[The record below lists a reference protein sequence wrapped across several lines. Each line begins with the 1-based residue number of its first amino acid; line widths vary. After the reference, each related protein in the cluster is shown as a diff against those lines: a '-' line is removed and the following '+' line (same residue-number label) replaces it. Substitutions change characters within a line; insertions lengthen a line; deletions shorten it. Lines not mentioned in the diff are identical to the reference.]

1 MIKKFTGIADIIFI
15 LCSPAK
21 QLLASGNPKLLF
33 NTQKDYKKLKVPE
46 FIKKS
51 ATNQLRIDKS
61 TIEHIID
68 GSININSI
76 GLMLEILKKF
86 PTKPD
91 LVRIYADLLLKNRMS
106 EAAAKAY
113 SRAAKLYLEA
123 DKILPAIVS
132 KISQWQVEMPSDQNV
147 QSFLAELNSSNTE
160 PRPLGHFF
168 SKLSVQELKA
178 FCSLF
183 ENMRLPSGHVVKQIG
198 DPEDHLFFIV
208 AGQLKDSIYLTLQN
222 QRRVYRKPTMIL
234 AENDFF
240 GDIYPFNKE
249 HRSLSYVETLE
260 PVELVRIPKEK
271 LMRICRKYPNIEL
284 GIIDLLSVRSLND
297 SGEPSDEIRNETRY
311 KFTLR
316 LQLEIYPE
324 HSPDRA
330 IRLEGDSEDISIG
343 GMSIIIDTNTAADS
357 PPVTSLDK
365 SIPNAKI
372 NVSVVTHTLMLKISG
387 RVSWRRE
394 VVHNGAKTLAVGMQ
408 FDDMSPKI
416 RGLLFALFN
425 SLD

>member
-1 MIKKFTGIADIIFI
+1 M
-15 LCSPAK
+15 
-21 QLLASGNPKLLF
+21 
-33 NTQKDYKKLKVPE
+33 KVPE

-51 ATNQLRIDKS
+51 SQNLFRIDKS
-61 TIEHIID
+61 TVEHIID
-68 GSININSI
+68 GSIVINSI
-76 GLMLEILKKF
+76 ELMLEILKKF
-86 PTKPD
+86 PAKPD
-91 LVRIYADLLLKNRMS
+91 LVRIYADLLLKNRMP

-113 SRAAKLYLEA
+113 GRSARLYLNTG
-123 DKILPAIVS
+123 KLLPAIVS
-132 KISQWQVEMPSDQNV
+132 KIAQWQVEMPSDQNV
-147 QSFLAELNSSNTE
+147 QSFLSELNSSNSETL
-160 PRPLGHFF
+160 PLGHFF
-168 SKLSVQELKA
+168 SKLSIHELKA

-198 DPEDHLFFIV
+198 DSEDHLFFIV
-208 AGQLKDSIYLTLQN
+208 SGQLKDSIYLTLQN
-222 QRRVYRKPTMIL
+222 QRKVYRKPTMIL

-249 HRSLSYVETLE
+249 HRSLSYVEALE

-284 GIIDLLSVRSLND
+284 GIIDLLSIRSLND
-297 SGEPSDEIRNETRY
+297 TAEPSDEIRKESRH

-324 HSPDRA
+324 HSPDQA

-343 GMSIIIDTNTAADS
+343 GMSIIVDSTKAADFTAGS
-357 PPVTSLDK
+357 SLDK
-365 SIPNAKI
+365 SISNARI
-372 NVSVVTHTLMLKISG
+372 NVSVLTHTLLLKISG
-387 RVSWRRE
+387 LVIWHRE
-394 VVHNGAKTLAVGMQ
+394 VVFNGVKTLAIGMQ
-408 FDDMSPKI
+408 FDEMSPKI